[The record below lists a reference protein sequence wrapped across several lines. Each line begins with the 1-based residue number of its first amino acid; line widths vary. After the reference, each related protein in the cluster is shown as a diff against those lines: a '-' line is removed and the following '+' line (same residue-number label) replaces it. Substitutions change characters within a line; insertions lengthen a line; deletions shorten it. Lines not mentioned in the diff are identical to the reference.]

1 MMFITFYFRET
12 RQGNL
17 RKWNSS

>member
-1 MMFITFYFRET
+1 MFITFYFRET